1 MPCRPL
7 LVLALLGASAVPA
20 AIAQARA
27 GNDADKESFLLE
39 AEVVRA
45 RSAPGGVTGSI
56 RATLRRGGTTHDAD
70 IQVIDESSP
79 ERSLG
84 GTTELDFRD
93 SWRNNVAAY
102 RIDRL
107 LGLRMVPVTVIRD
120 YHTKRAAYT
129 WWLDELLMTERDRSE
144 KKQAVPDVDAWN
156 QQVHAVRVFDQL
168 IFNFD
173 RNLGNLL
180 IDRAWRLWMIDH
192 TRAFKIF
199 KDLRNEKELPET
211 CPRALL
217 AGLRKLDE
225 PTLKTRTGGLLN
237 KGQMEGVLGRRDRI
251 VAHFDKLIAARGA
264 SNVLYALPARP

>member
-1 MPCRPL
+1 MRCRPL
-7 LVLALLGASAVPA
+7 LVLALLGASAGPA
-20 AIAQARA
+20 ANAQARA
-27 GNDADKESFLLE
+27 GSDADKESFLLE

-56 RATLRRGGTTHDAD
+56 RATLRRGGMTHDAD
-70 IQVIDESSP
+70 IQLIDETSP
-79 ERSLG
+79 ERVLG
-84 GTTELDFRD
+84 TTTELDFRD

-129 WWLDELLMTERDRSE
+129 WWLDGLLMTERDRSE
-144 KKQAVPDVDAWN
+144 KKQEVPDVDAWN

-225 PTLKTRTGGLLN
+225 PTLKTRTGGLLS

-251 VAHFDKLIAARGA
+251 VAHFDKLIAARAA
-264 SNVLYALPARP
+264 SNVLYELPARP